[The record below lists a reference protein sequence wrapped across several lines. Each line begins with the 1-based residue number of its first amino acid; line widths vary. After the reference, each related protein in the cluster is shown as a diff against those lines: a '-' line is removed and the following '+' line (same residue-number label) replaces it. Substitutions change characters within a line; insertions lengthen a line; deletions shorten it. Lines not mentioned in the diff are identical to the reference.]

1 MGSRKRNKSV
11 AHTKLPD
18 PTVQFVA
25 AAPAM
30 ATHTN
35 GSNSDARINSQ
46 PRRSQKQLDSD
57 RFLISFFYVFGMK
70 VKDFLRKK
78 LELKCLE
85 LNLILAITIMT
96 VLLLITNWPRFMND
110 AMSVPWYGY
119 VLLIVFLSLLLA
131 KRRASKV

>member
-1 MGSRKRNKSV
+1 MNQP
-11 AHTKLPD
+11 LPHS
-18 PTVQFVA
+18 FL
-25 AAPAM
+25 
-30 ATHTN
+30 
-35 GSNSDARINSQ
+35 
-46 PRRSQKQLDSD
+46 KSD

-119 VLLIVFLSLLLA
+119 VLLIVFLYFFGN
-131 KRRASKV
+131 KHF